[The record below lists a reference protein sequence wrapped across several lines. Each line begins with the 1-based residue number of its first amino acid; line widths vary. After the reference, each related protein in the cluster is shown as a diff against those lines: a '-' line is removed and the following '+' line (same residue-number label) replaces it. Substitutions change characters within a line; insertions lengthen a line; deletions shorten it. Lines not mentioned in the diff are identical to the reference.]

1 MACGYGACYGCA
13 VEIDGELKR
22 LCVEG
27 RCSVLLNA
35 SGCLDALTA
44 PEVARSLDAFVTKT
58 ITPEPREGNP
68 PVRIAETESGMLNSI
83 GLANPGRERFLEEN
97 LPRLRE
103 LGVPLW
109 ISVGGFSAGD
119 YAETCAALEDVEAI
133 ELNLSCPNVDEA
145 PESAAE
151 IVAACRAATTL
162 PLYAKLSPAA
172 WDIAEVARAVEA
184 AGADGLSL
192 VNTLRGLALD
202 ERTLRPTL
210 GRGTGGYSGPALK
223 PVALAA
229 VYACSAAVD
238 AARGMGG
245 VQSGLDALELIAAGA
260 SAVALGTILFS
271 DPDAPVDPVGAGCRS
286 SGPRPRT
293 SPGRGL
299 ALMNPCKWAFP
310 VWQQQQKTP
319 GNGPKATA

>member
-1 MACGYGACYGCA
+1 M
-13 VEIDGELKR
+13 
-22 LCVEG
+22 
-27 RCSVLLNA
+27 LLNA

-44 PEVARSLDAFVTKT
+44 PEVARSLDGFVTKT
-58 ITPEPREGNP
+58 ITPEPRAGNP
-68 PVRIAETESGMLNSI
+68 AVRIAETDAGMLNSI
-83 GLANPGRERFLEEN
+83 GLANPGRDRFLADT

-109 ISVGGFSAGD
+109 ISVGGFSAHD
-119 YAETCAALEDVEAI
+119 YAETCAALSSRDDVAAV

-145 PESAAE
+145 PESAAA
-151 IVAACRAATTL
+151 IVSACRAATGL

-172 WDIAEVARAVEA
+172 WDIAEVARSVEA

-210 GRGTGGYSGPALK
+210 ARGTGGYSGPALK

-229 VYACSAAVD
+229 VYACAAAV
-238 AARGMGG
+238 AIPIVGMGG
-245 VQSGLDALELIAAGA
+245 VRSGLDALELIAVGA

-271 DPDAPVDPVGAGCRS
+271 DPEAPVRIRAELDAEAAV
-286 SGPRPRT
+286 
-293 SPGRGL
+293 RGL
-299 ALMNPCKWAFP
+299 DDPLAARGMAHSSLQIGVSRSGNSM
-310 VWQQQQKTP
+310 QKVP
-319 GNGPKATA
+319 GNEPKVTA

>member
-1 MACGYGACYGCA
+1 
-13 VEIDGELKR
+13 
-22 LCVEG
+22 
-27 RCSVLLNA
+27 VLLNA
-35 SGCLDALTA
+35 SGCLDALIA
-44 PEVARSLDAFVTKT
+44 PEVARSLDGFVTKT
-58 ITPEPREGNP
+58 ITPQPREGNP
-68 PVRIAETESGMLNSI
+68 PVRIAETDSGMLNSI
-83 GLANPGRERFLEEN
+83 GLANPGRERFLAET

-109 ISVGGFSAGD
+109 ISVGGFSASD
-119 YAETCAALEDVEAI
+119 FAETCAALEDVETI

-145 PESAAE
+145 PEGAAA
-151 IVAACRAATTL
+151 IVAACRAATSL

-202 ERTLRPTL
+202 EQTLRPKL
-210 GRGTGGYSGPALK
+210 GRVTGGYSGPALK

-238 AARGMGG
+238 LPLVGMGG
-245 VQSGLDALELIAAGA
+245 VTTGLDALELIAAGA

-271 DPDAPVDPVGAGCRS
+271 DPDAPVRIRS
-286 SGPRPRT
+286 ELAAEAAARDLGNPLEARRAAHESLQMGVSCSGN
-293 SPGRGL
+293 
-299 ALMNPCKWAFP
+299 M
-310 VWQQQQKTP
+310 QQKTP
-319 GNGPKATA
+319 GNSPKATA